1 MSPEKWSQDVAA
13 LASDALK
20 DAKVIDASVMDKAT
34 EIIAEEIWI
43 RLSLGDYPPKHHGDT

>member
-20 DAKVIDASVMDKAT
+20 DAKLIDASVLAKAT
-34 EIIAEEIWI
+34 ETIAEEIWI
-43 RLSLGDYPPKHHGDT
+43 RLNLGDYPPKASQ

>member
-20 DAKVIDASVMDKAT
+20 DAKLIDASVLAKAT

-43 RLSLGDYPPKHHGDT
+43 RLSLGDYPPRHHGDT